1 MRRLPPFDD
10 KTPSSTTFDQQDR
23 IVNEQIN
30 FVHLYQIYQFAPGH
44 AELTGEKF
52 QKILLG
58 YQAWVRREYG
68 YTRLHGLQTLQDT
81 GAGQTLVRAS
91 IPTLPFVT
99 ARRWSMVWWRVRFY
113 LKKLSVDKLWIVQLK
128 DDLTRYG
135 LKAWLDKDEI
145 CTIL

>member
-1 MRRLPPFDD
+1 MDIPGCMVSRHC
-10 KTPSSTTFDQQDR
+10 R
-23 IVNEQIN
+23 IP
-30 FVHLYQIYQFAPGH
+30 A
-44 AELTGEKF
+44 
-52 QKILLG
+52 
-58 YQAWVRREYG
+58 
-68 YTRLHGLQTLQDT
+68 
-81 GAGQTLVRAS
+81 AGQTLVRAS